1 MAGRSLCAAS
11 SCNHQAR
18 VAIEQLLADS
28 SLCEQ
33 MQQIAERHLLRFR
46 IETLHLLREHRL
58 PETSVCAP
66 AVNASATLH

>member
-1 MAGRSLCAAS
+1 
-11 SCNHQAR
+11 
-18 VAIEQLLADS
+18 LADS

-58 PETSVCAP
+58 PETSTCAP
-66 AVNASATLH
+66 ATHHSATVH